1 MRTRPPRPVG
11 SAPGARRSART
22 SAHSAAYAVKPYA
35 AGHTA
40 HGTVFTDHTAGV
52 CKQQSMLLCAGRHL
66 FYIESHE
73 RNARSSCSEL
83 TDRTRLCRRIEVR
96 ALWRRRRRSAGV
108 VGAARTG
115 AHTRLSIYQ
124 QKTSPPRSWRL
135 HTGCLRP
142 HLLPPPTKSSK
153 NLFTFAV
160 NESPS

>member
-1 MRTRPPRPVG
+1 MRACAR
-11 SAPGARRSART
+11 ARRAPSARRQEHGGRRGRRRT
-22 SAHSAAYAVKPYA
+22 APPTLYKAVRDA

-40 HGTVFTDHTAGV
+40 TPCRVA
-52 CKQQSMLLCAGRHL
+52 QYMQSMLLCAGRHL
-66 FYIESHE
+66 FYIELHE

-108 VGAARTG
+108 WEPRGG